1 VVLYSRFEKD
11 PLRLLR
17 MYFARTH
24 QKGVGCRL
32 WRRPRLK
39 VWKFFL
45 MQKKF
50 ALEVGLGR
58 EELMINRVTISATFG
73 A

>member
-1 VVLYSRFEKD
+1 
-11 PLRLLR
+11 

-58 EELMINRVTISATFG
+58 EELQGIDWDIPDENDFMNFETLAK
-73 A
+73 